1 MIEDV
6 VTREALPTAHSV
18 GPATPHGPQP
28 SHADPTSQPVDR
40 ETLESTVARV
50 QQSVEQFNSSLKI
63 EIDPDSKQVI
73 VKILRRSVRRS
84 DPADS
89 RRGDDRD
96 RKTAGRITSSS
107 HHKTDIN
114 HGRNHLR
121 RIRKRV

>member
-6 VTREALPTAHSV
+6 VTREALPAPHSV

-28 SHADPTSQPVDR
+28 SHADPTSQPVNR

-73 VKILRRSVRRS
+73 VKILNDQSGEVIRQIPAEEMVEIARRLDASQ
-84 DPADS
+84 ALL
-89 RRGDDRD
+89 
-96 RKTAGRITSSS
+96 IT
-107 HHKTDIN
+107 
-114 HGRNHLR
+114 
-121 RIRKRV
+121 KRT